1 MRTLLGPGQSVL
13 IRGVSSSQGVRQKSM
28 YYTLIHSILL
38 FLGGDKRRRAEGGQ
52 TIIILVLLNHC
63 GQMIVITVI
72 KDSLLQ

>member
-28 YYTLIHSILL
+28 YYTLIHSIVL
-38 FLGGDKRRRAEGGQ
+38 FLGGGKRRIAGGQ

-63 GQMIVITVI
+63 GLIIVITVM